1 MAKQLSL
8 LDSALTLLDAAH
20 PIAPSPA
27 PAPPVTPGQQGLFNG
42 PHVLEVEVDAALT
55 AGDAAALR
63 ALADRV
69 EARWPAHPPLAHWRH
84 WADGLGALAAADADA
99 QLEAADRLVDPE
111 WGLALFPDMGAD
123 RFAALYDAAVL
134 RALRR
139 GLTSGV
145 DPTRFA
151 LRLCAVERFAE
162 ARPALEAR
170 VRAVP
175 GDADAWLALARCRV
189 AQGDTEVSL
198 AAFARVALLVPERVG
213 EPPAWPAELARC
225 AAEAEDLELPG
236 PPGAWV
242 AALADL
248 CGHCPLPAPEHLPGG
263 DAPALRFTRDLARL
277 RALRRRR
284 APDAETYPVKAALL
298 AAAPPLRERLRPV

>member
-1 MAKQLSL
+1 MAHQLSL
-8 LDSALTLLDAAH
+8 LDAARPAAL
-20 PIAPSPA
+20 PPA
-27 PAPPVTPGQQGLFNG
+27 PAPRAAPPVTPGQQGLFGG
-42 PHVLEVEVDAALT
+42 PHVAEVEVDRALV

-63 ALADRV
+63 ALADRI
-69 EARWPAHPPLAHWRH
+69 EARWPDHAPLAHWRH
-84 WADGLGALAAADADA
+84 WADALDALSAGDADA
-99 QLEAADRLVDPE
+99 RLDAADRLVDPD

-134 RALRR
+134 RALHR
-139 GLTSGV
+139 GLESDA

-151 LRLCAVERFAE
+151 LRLCGLERFAE
-162 ARPALEAR
+162 ARPALETR
-170 VRAVP
+170 VRAAP
-175 GDADAWLALARCRV
+175 GDADAWTALARCRA

-198 AAFARVALLVPERVG
+198 AAFARVALLAPERVG
-213 EPPAWPAELARC
+213 EPPDWPAELAAC

-248 CGHCPLPAPEHLPGG
+248 AALCPLPAPESLPGG
-263 DAPALRFTRDLARL
+263 DTPALRFTRDLAQL

-284 APDAETYPVKAALL
+284 APDAEAHPVKASLL
-298 AAAPPLRERLRPV
+298 AAAPALRERLRPV

>member
-8 LDSALTLLDAAH
+8 LDSALSLLDAAH
-20 PIAPSPA
+20 PPAPSV
-27 PAPPVTPGQQGLFNG
+27 APPVTPGQQGLFGG
-42 PHVLEVEVDAALT
+42 PHVAEVEVDAALT

-63 ALADRV
+63 ALADRI
-69 EARWPAHPPLAHWRH
+69 EAKWPAHTPLAHWRH
-84 WADGLGALAAADADA
+84 WADGLEALAAGDADA
-99 QLEAADRLVDPE
+99 QLEAADRLVDPD

-123 RFAALYDAAVL
+123 RFAALYDAAVV

-139 GLTSGV
+139 GLASGA

-151 LRLCAVERFAE
+151 LRLCAAGRFAE
-162 ARPALEAR
+162 ARPGLEAH

-175 GDADAWLALARCRV
+175 GDADAWLALARCRE

-198 AAFARVALLVPERVG
+198 AAFARVALLAPERVG
-213 EPPAWPAELARC
+213 APPAWPAELARC
-225 AAEAEDLELPG
+225 ADEAEDLELPG

-248 CGHCPLPAPEHLPGG
+248 CAHCPLPAPEALPEG
-263 DAPALRFTRDLARL
+263 DGPALRFTRDLARL

-284 APDAETYPVKAALL
+284 APEAETYPVKAALL
-298 AAAPPLRERLRPV
+298 AAAPALRERLRPV

>member
-8 LDSALTLLDAAH
+8 LDSALALLDAAH
-20 PIAPSPA
+20 PPA
-27 PAPPVTPGQQGLFNG
+27 PRAAPPVTPGQQGLFGG
-42 PHVLEVEVDAALT
+42 PHVAEVEVDAALT

-63 ALADRV
+63 ALADRI
-69 EARWPAHPPLAHWRH
+69 EAKWPAHPPLAHWRH
-84 WADGLGALAAADADA
+84 WADGLEALAAGDADA
-99 QLEAADRLVDPE
+99 QIEAADRLVDPD

-123 RFAALYDAAVL
+123 RFAALYEAAVV

-139 GLTSGV
+139 GLATAL
-145 DPTRFA
+145 DPTPYA
-151 LRLCAVERFAE
+151 LRLCDRSRYAD

-170 VRAVP
+170 VRAAP
-175 GDADAWLALARCRV
+175 ADADAWVALSRCRA
-189 AQGDTEVSL
+189 AQGEPEGALTGFVR
-198 AAFARVALLVPERVG
+198 AALLAPERVW
-213 EPPAWPAELARC
+213 ELPAFPAELARC

-248 CGHCPLPAPEHLPGG
+248 AAMCPLPPPDALPEG
-263 DAPALRFTRDLARL
+263 DSPALTFTRDLAQL

-284 APDAETYPVKAALL
+284 ALDAETYPVKAALL
-298 AAAPPLRERLRPV
+298 AAAPALRERLRPV